1 MYYYYYTDPRQ
12 HGIYMFWMIKKQDV
26 VNDDVIYVSVFQQT
40 LNKNHSKCVYN
51 SAHHV
56 KGSFKL
62 KMWYVS

>member
-12 HGIYMFWMIKKQDV
+12 HGIYMFWMIKKQNV

-51 SAHHV
+51 SAYHV

-62 KMWYVS
+62 

>member
-12 HGIYMFWMIKKQDV
+12 HGIYMFWMIKKQNV

-40 LNKNHSKCVYN
+40 LNKNHSKYVYH

-62 KMWYVS
+62 